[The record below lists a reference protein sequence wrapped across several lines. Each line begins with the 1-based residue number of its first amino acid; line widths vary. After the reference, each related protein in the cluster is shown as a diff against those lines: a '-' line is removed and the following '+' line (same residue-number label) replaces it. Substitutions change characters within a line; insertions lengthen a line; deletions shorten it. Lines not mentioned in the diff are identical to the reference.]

1 MCFVLSWSS
10 ISLLLIVSAASG
22 RPQKN
27 TFVTSTLDLVKKLVS
42 DCLALAKQTCSDDST
57 GRREGP
63 QQEQAAG
70 SQGVRGVW
78 GLGACSQGNKVV
90 HAHLKL
96 FDEFILSARHNDA
109 RA

>member
-42 DCLALAKQTCSDDST
+42 DCLALAKQRALMIPQGDERDRNRNKLLV
-57 GRREGP
+57 RR
-63 QQEQAAG
+63 ACVAY
-70 SQGVRGVW
+70 
-78 GLGACSQGNKVV
+78 GAWV
-90 HAHLKL
+90 HAPK
-96 FDEFILSARHNDA
+96 ETK
-109 RA
+109 